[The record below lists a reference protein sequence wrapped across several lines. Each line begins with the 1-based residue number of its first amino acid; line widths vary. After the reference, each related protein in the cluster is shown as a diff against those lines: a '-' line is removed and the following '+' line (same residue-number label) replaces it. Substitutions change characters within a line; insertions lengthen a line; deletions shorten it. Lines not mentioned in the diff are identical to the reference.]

1 MELNNYL
8 ETIREF
14 YEKEKFCDLKVI
26 VLPDD
31 ERSVEESTFISP
43 ILCHS
48 LVLVSAIPELRLCIP
63 MNHENDEDFITLFV
77 YNSSKSGVETA
88 ISDIYNVLAAD
99 SSKSSECDKNYSVSC
114 HRRWIEAFGL
124 KVNKEA
130 QSRFQSQTEQSHNQ
144 LQSNTNISCLQPIK
158 EESVS
163 SKTQLTEGEN
173 HLSLNHIANEDEHKK
188 QSLEDGKS
196 LDLEDKNMPRER
208 TITSENFE
216 SNKENDLKFIPNR
229 TDCAENPM
237 KCSSNVQ
244 SVDNRSPPSSND
256 TKQNIGSI
264 ETNENKDVKM
274 VLPVKNMKKE
284 YKERSCLDCNK
295 TFPFNT
301 KGQKSLYQE
310 HISSHFKCDCNI
322 AFGDRKA
329 FKLHMKTIHRGKN
342 GKTIQT
348 ISEDGVTKIKMKK
361 DKPLFR

>member
-14 YEKEKFCDLKVI
+14 YEREKFCDLKVI

-31 ERSVEESTFISP
+31 ERSVEEITFVSP

-77 YNSSKSGVETA
+77 YNSSKSEVEKA
-88 ISDIYNVLAAD
+88 ISDIYKVLAAD
-99 SSKSSECDKNYSVSC
+99 SSKSSEYDKNYSISC

-124 KVNKEA
+124 KVNNEE
-130 QSRFQSQTEQSHNQ
+130 QSKFQSQTEQSHNQ
-144 LQSNTNISCLQPIK
+144 LQSNTNIPCLQPIK

-173 HLSLNHIANEDEHKK
+173 HLRRDHMANDNEHEK
-188 QSLEDGKS
+188 QSLEDGK
-196 LDLEDKNMPRER
+196 LHDLEDKNRPRGR
-208 TITSENFE
+208 TSTSENFD
-216 SNKENDLKFIPNR
+216 SNKENDLKLIPNR
-229 TDCAENPM
+229 IDWAENPM
-237 KCSSNVQ
+237 ACPSHAQ
-244 SVDNRSPPSSND
+244 SVDNHSPPSLND
-256 TKQNIGSI
+256 TKPNIASI
-264 ETNENKDVKM
+264 EANENIEAKIV
-274 VLPVKNMKKE
+274 VPVKNMKKE

-295 TFPFNT
+295 AFPFNT